1 MNTINSKIDYEELLK
16 KARSEISYQKVFY
29 NTCVKILYP
38 VYARYVKIGYR
49 YGCNENDIFGCIAD
63 AIYIIFKNEHIHFEN
78 FESYLRKRYEYCIL
92 NLLLKNRNYYK
103 GQIPYDH
110 LEDQEEIRIKNNH
123 ILFNPEKS
131 SINDKEIL
139 KYVGNNRDN
148 FDYYEAA
155 LINFYHLGFTLN
167 EIAKKFNFSYNK
179 TKRMFDNIIFKLRNV
194 VA

>member
-1 MNTINSKIDYEELLK
+1 M
-16 KARSEISYQKVFY
+16 
-29 NTCVKILYP
+29 
-38 VYARYVKIGYR
+38 
-49 YGCNENDIFGCIAD
+49 
-63 AIYIIFKNEHIHFEN
+63 
-78 FESYLRKRYEYCIL
+78 
-92 NLLLKNRNYYK
+92 LLKNRNYYK

-110 LEDQEEIRIKNNH
+110 LEDQEEIHAKNNH
-123 ILFNPEKS
+123 ILVNPEKN
-131 SINDKEIL
+131 SINDREIL
-139 KYVGNNRDN
+139 KYVGNNREN